1 MKLIKFPLSS
11 TKGKEISLPNNT
23 NLTNETENAI
33 TCLPYQTWE
42 IEEIIE
48 NFSETEQDMLIE
60 KISDQV
66 QEWEL
71 TLDANLELWLRTKHK
86 ESKGN
91 ISYIDFL
98 YDLAQEEIYR
108 TYAIEKLNKQKN
120 KASLAGSNNSV
131 NDKSVSF
138 STSNNQTATTTAAT
152 PTNSTTL
159 INSDS
164 LVDSDASTNQ
174 PNINN
179 NSLLNDEEQQI
190 NQIIENLSEDEQD
203 VLMEKT
209 VFLFDQWVSTTDAG
223 LELAL
228 KREHQKSQPNIPY
241 QDFLY
246 ELAQSQVYR
255 EYAIE
260 QIELA
265 KQSTTFGLIEPF
277 TQIEKV
283 YCDKLSNVDEP
294 ILDELNIDEPV
305 FNNVS
310 QDANNVGVQL
320 LEANNHTI
328 INNDRLATNS
338 NDAFIREESFS
349 NKISLDHYQANVGD
363 NQGHQEIL
371 TSLKDCASHH
381 IIKTSPNGYRKL
393 TTKYIDQQ
401 SSNFALANYSWKNSL
416 PLIKVN
422 KALLIPINQGKLANF
437 YHPPSLPP

>member
-23 NLTNETENAI
+23 RLTDNIENVI
-33 TCLPYQTWE
+33 TSLPYQDWE

-48 NFSETEQDMLIE
+48 NLSETEQDALIE

-71 TLDANLELWLRTKHK
+71 TLDANLELWLQTKHK
-86 ESKGN
+86 ESKSN

-98 YDLAQEEIYR
+98 YDLAQEQVYR
-108 TYAIEKLNKQKN
+108 AYAIEKLNEQKN
-120 KASLAGSNNSV
+120 KASLVGSNNSA
-131 NDKSVSF
+131 NDKPLSF
-138 STSNNQTATTTAAT
+138 PTSNNQAATTTATTTAAT
-152 PTNSTTL
+152 PTELS
-159 INSDS
+159 
-164 LVDSDASTNQ
+164 ANQ
-174 PNINN
+174 TANN
-179 NSLLNDEEQQI
+179 LNCLLNDEEQQI
-190 NQIIENLSEDEQD
+190 NQIIEKLSEVEQD
-203 VLMEKT
+203 TLMEKT
-209 VFLFDQWVSTTDAG
+209 VFLFDQWELTTDEG
-223 LELAL
+223 LKLAL
-228 KREHQKSQPNIPY
+228 KMQHQKSQPNIPY

-260 QIELA
+260 QLELA
-265 KQSTTFGLIEPF
+265 KQSSFAFIEPF

-283 YCDKLSNVDEP
+283 YCDKANSVDE
-294 ILDELNIDEPV
+294 LTFDEPV

-320 LEANNHTI
+320 LEANNHTT
-328 INNDRLATNS
+328 NNDDRLATNS

-371 TSLKDCASHH
+371 TSLKDCTSHH

-416 PLIKVN
+416 PLTKTR